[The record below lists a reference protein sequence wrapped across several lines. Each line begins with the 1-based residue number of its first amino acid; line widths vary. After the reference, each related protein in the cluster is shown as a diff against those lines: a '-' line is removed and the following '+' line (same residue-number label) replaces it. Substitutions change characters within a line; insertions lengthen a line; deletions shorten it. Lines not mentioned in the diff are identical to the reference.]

1 MRHSDFAI
9 PLLGSEAFKNEN
21 LLFQRLSDNNILI
34 LQSQTALEMKSSIN
48 AVIAVATILNH
59 QHVAASAAMTPDPD
73 SLNHLSAMSMEATS
87 MQSAKS
93 GKTIRSRSSKTGKAS
108 KVSTRSKDDGL
119 EDESKPQ
126 QEDKVT
132 FYVE

>member
-1 MRHSDFAI
+1 
-9 PLLGSEAFKNEN
+9 
-21 LLFQRLSDNNILI
+21 
-34 LQSQTALEMKSSIN
+34 
-48 AVIAVATILNH
+48 
-59 QHVAASAAMTPDPD
+59 MTPDPD
-73 SLNHLSAMSMEATS
+73 SLNHLSAMSMAWNVIEATS
-87 MQSAKS
+87 RQSAKS

>member
-1 MRHSDFAI
+1 MKISQQTLKRPI
-9 PLLGSEAFKNEN
+9 
-21 LLFQRLSDNNILI
+21 DNNILI
-34 LQSQTALEMKSSIN
+34 LQFQTGLEMKSSIN

-73 SLNHLSAMSMEATS
+73 SIHHLSAMSMAWNFIDATS
-87 MQSAKS
+87 RQSAKS
-93 GKTIRSRSSKTGKAS
+93 GETIRSRSSKTGKAS
-108 KVSTRSKDDGL
+108 KVSTRSKADGL

-126 QEDKVT
+126 QEEKVT